1 MPVVEEYAQ
10 EDEAEYCAQRMSL
23 KSAMYSWGVRT
34 GGGDIVG
41 DVQDTVHDGHG
52 TAASV
57 SHEVS
62 RA

>member
-1 MPVVEEYAQ
+1 M
-10 EDEAEYCAQRMSL
+10 
-23 KSAMYSWGVRT
+23 MYSWGVRT

-41 DVQDTVHDGHG
+41 DVQDTVYDGHG
-52 TAASV
+52 TATSA